1 MTIKRFGFAGL
12 ARGCRAR
19 ALPLLLAA
27 VPLPLAACAH
37 APESP
42 PPPCAA
48 PEPLR
53 VTLTASERLNP
64 DDKGAALA
72 TVVRLYQL
80 KGLEKLKLASF
91 DDLLD
96 HDREALGED
105 FAVVQEVTINPGDRA
120 APAVVRNPAAS
131 YLVVVALFRRPTE
144 LAWRAVTKLP
154 TSDPQFCHAKD
165 QGAAASRGTLPFAL
179 DENRIEFR

>member
-1 MTIKRFGFAGL
+1 MRIKCLGFARLPGWIGVWAGL
-12 ARGCRAR
+12 S
-19 ALPLLLAA
+19 L
-27 VPLPLAACAH
+27 VACAH
-37 APESP
+37 APETVAA
-42 PPPCAA
+42 CAT

-96 HDREALGED
+96 HDKDVLGED
-105 FAVVQEVTINPGDRA
+105 LAVVQELTINPGDRA
-120 APAVVRNPAAS
+120 APAVVRNPDAVYFVA
-131 YLVVVALFRRPTE
+131 VALFRRPTE
-144 LAWRAVTKLP
+144 LAWRAISKLP
-154 TSDPQFCHAKD
+154 TPDPQYCHAKD
-165 QGAAASRGTLPFAL
+165 ATAATARGTLPFAL
-179 DENRIEFR
+179 DENRIEVR

>member
-1 MTIKRFGFAGL
+1 MRIKRLGFAGL
-12 ARGCRAR
+12 ARWCRAGAA
-19 ALPLLLAA
+19 ALSIA
-27 VPLPLAACAH
+27 VAACAH
-37 APESP
+37 APETP
-42 PPPCAA
+42 APPCAA
-48 PEPLR
+48 AEPLR

-105 FAVVQEVTINPGDRA
+105 FAVVQEVTINPGERA
-120 APAVVRNPAAS
+120 APPVARNPDAS

-154 TSDPQFCHAKD
+154 ASDPQFCHAKD
-165 QGAAASRGTLPFAL
+165 QAAASRNTLPFAL
-179 DENRIEFR
+179 DENRVEFR